1 MKKIIVMTIAC
12 LFLFSTQAFAHTGLE
27 SSNPAQ
33 DTTVTEN
40 LDEITLTYATKIE
53 DTSSFKLMNAANES
67 MEITNIAVT
76 ENVMTGNVA
85 GNLEN
90 GPYKII
96 WKIVGID
103 GHPIEGEVDFVLN
116 APIVE
121 ESVKDTE
128 TVTETTEE
136 SEVTEPEVTEEETA
150 VEETA
155 TSDVEEEKNSNT
167 GLIIAIIVVLA
178 AAIWFMTRRKNK

>member
-1 MKKIIVMTIAC
+1 MKKIILMTIAC
-12 LFLFSTQAFAHTGLE
+12 LFIFSSQALAHTGLE

-33 DTTVTEN
+33 GTTVTEALN
-40 LDEITLTYATKIE
+40 EITLTYMTKIE
-53 DTSSFKLMNAANES
+53 ETGSFKLMNASNES
-67 MEITNIAVT
+67 MDIANFAVN
-76 ENVMTGNVA
+76 ENVMTGNVE

-90 GPYKII
+90 GPYKIV

-116 APIVE
+116 APILEEVE
-121 ESVKDTE
+121 EG
-128 TVTETTEE
+128 TVTETVQE
-136 SEVTEPEVTEEETA
+136 SETTEPEVTEEEQVADETA
-150 VEETA
+150 SAEVEE
-155 TSDVEEEKNSNT
+155 DKNSNT